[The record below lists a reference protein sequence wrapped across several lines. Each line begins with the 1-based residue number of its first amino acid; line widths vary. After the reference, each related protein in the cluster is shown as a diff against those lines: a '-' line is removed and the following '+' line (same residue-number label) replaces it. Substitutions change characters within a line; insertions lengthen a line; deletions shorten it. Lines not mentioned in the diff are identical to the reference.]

1 MAAPAPSPRPPDRPL
16 VRLEGISKHFGAV
29 AANADITLDIHP
41 GKVLALLGENGAGKS
56 TLMAILSGRFRPDA
70 GRILVRDEPA
80 DFASPRQAI
89 AAGIGMVYQHF
100 MLAPRLTV
108 AENVLLGQEG
118 GFFLSPRKMRAKVAA
133 LAEEYGLALDP
144 AARVE
149 DLSMGERQRVEILKL
164 LHRRS
169 RVLIFDE
176 PTAVLTPGETSQL
189 FAAFRALVARDRA
202 VVFISHKLEE
212 VLEVADEVAILR
224 RGRVVE
230 TLPRERATSGR
241 DLASRMVGREV
252 LLTVDKASLPPG
264 EEVLRVEGLSGDGLS
279 DVSLSLRQGE
289 VLAVVGVAGNGQKPL
304 AEILAGLVPPRE
316 GKVLL
321 LGQDWKEFY
330 SRPSWRGSLCY
341 IPEDRL
347 GLATM
352 PGMDVVDNVLLTTRR
367 GFARGPLLDLG
378 RARTVVRELVEEYN
392 VHPRDPNALAW
403 QLSGGNLQK
412 LVLAREFYRDPRIIL
427 AEQPT
432 QGLDVAATE
441 EVWGRLLLARRTAGV
456 LLVTGDLNEALQ
468 LADRV
473 AVMFRGRIM
482 DTFPVTDR
490 DRVSAMG
497 PLMAGM
503 KTAAAVA

>member
-1 MAAPAPSPRPPDRPL
+1 MAAAPPDTHPL
-16 VRLEGISKHFGAV
+16 VRLEGITKHFGAV
-29 AANADITLDIHP
+29 AANADIRLDIQP

-56 TLMAILSGRFRPDA
+56 TLMAILSGRYRPDA
-70 GRILVRDEPA
+70 GHILVRGEPV

-89 AAGIGMVYQHF
+89 DAGIGMVYQHF
-100 MLAPRLTV
+100 MLASRLTV

-118 GFFLSPRKMRAKVAA
+118 AFLLSPRKMQAQVAA
-133 LAEEYGLALDP
+133 LAEEYGLGLDP
-144 AARVE
+144 AARVA

-176 PTAVLTPGETSQL
+176 PTAVLTPGETAQL

-202 VVFISHKLEE
+202 VVFITHKLEE

-230 TLPRERATSGR
+230 TLPRERVSTGR
-241 DLASRMVGREV
+241 DLACRMVGREV
-252 LLTVDKASLPPG
+252 LLSVDKAPLPPG
-264 EEVLRVEGLSGDGLS
+264 EEVLTVSGLSGDGLEG
-279 DVSLSLRQGE
+279 VSLSLRQGE
-289 VLAVVGVAGNGQKPL
+289 ILAVVGVAGNGQKPL
-304 AEILAGLVPPRE
+304 VEVLAGLAPPRT

-321 LGQDWKEFY
+321 LGQDWNEFY
-330 SRPSWRGSLCY
+330 TRPSWRGSLCY

-367 GFARGPLLDLG
+367 GFSRGPLLDLG
-378 RARTVVRELVEEYN
+378 RARTVVRDLVEEYN

-412 LVLAREFYRDPRIIL
+412 LVLAREFYRDPRIII

-441 EVWGRLLLARRTAGV
+441 EVWERLLLARGAAGV
-456 LLVTGDLNEALQ
+456 LLVTGDLVEALQ

-482 DTFPVTDR
+482 DTFPATDR
-490 DRVSAMG
+490 EKVAGIG

-503 KTAAAVA
+503 RPGEAGA